1 MSLLSCTISNGILPS
16 RSLKRPE
23 CSLEV
28 QGCDSSSQCLELR
41 CLTVTAFK
49 PFKGLN
55 LSLLKPLISPSLFVS
70 VKYSRTC
77 PFIGP
82 WFTYVRKSSV
92 CSRNLNCCCCVVP
105 PADTRVAEFPHEDQ
119 SLQSCRLSCK
129 GIAKFFCQKILQKSL
144 N

>member
-1 MSLLSCTISNGILPS
+1 MSLLSSTISNGILPS

-23 CSLEV
+23 CSPEV
-28 QGCDSSSQCLELR
+28 QGYDPSSQCLELR

-49 PFKGLN
+49 AFTSP
-55 LSLLKPLISPSLFVS
+55 ISPSLFVS
-70 VKYSRTC
+70 VNYSRTC
-77 PFIGP
+77 PFPGP
-82 WFTYVRKSSV
+82 WFTYVRKPSV
-92 CSRNLNCCCCVVP
+92 CSRNPNCCCVVP
-105 PADTRVAEFPHEDQ
+105 PADTRVAEFPREDQ